1 MREGRKGKRESKERI
16 RGSYTND
23 VINLTEKRRR
33 KREEGKEKEKTMTR
47 RRKRERE
54 GFIGYN
60 DSNDRDRLWY
70 FPFMR
75 MKSWVLSSH
84 VPSSYPRIGRRQISS
99 VFLHPGKRCKHKRTV
114 NFTYQVVNFFIFS
127 SPEDYICAPCPS

>member
-33 KREEGKEKEKTMTR
+33 KREEGREKEKTMTR

-54 GFIGYN
+54 R
-60 DSNDRDRLWY
+60 DSSDTIAMIETVSGI
-70 FPFMR
+70 FP
-75 MKSWVLSSH
+75 S
-84 VPSSYPRIGRRQISS
+84 
-99 VFLHPGKRCKHKRTV
+99 
-114 NFTYQVVNFFIFS
+114 
-127 SPEDYICAPCPS
+127 

>member
-33 KREEGKEKEKTMTR
+33 KRKEGREKEKTMTR

-84 VPSSYPRIGRRQISS
+84 VPSSYPDVNMTVCLKS
-99 VFLHPGKRCKHKRTV
+99 VR
-114 NFTYQVVNFFIFS
+114 FTYWKTANFVSFPS
-127 SPEDYICAPCPS
+127 SWKAL